1 MPRICMFYGIIISMY
16 YLDTGK
22 HKQPHFHARY
32 GGEEASIAIKTGKV
46 LGGSLPPG
54 KMKLVQAWLEIH
66 KEELQADW
74 DLVVDGNAPFMIEPL
89 K

>member
-1 MPRICMFYGIIISMY
+1 MY

-32 GGEEASIAIKTGKV
+32 GGKEASIAIKTGKV

-74 DLVVDGNAPFMIEPL
+74 DLVVDGAAPFAIEPL